1 MNIVVR
7 ELKSVRPP
15 LNWEPFER
23 NETAA
28 FVKRKHT
35 RNGVPFPALQS
46 VVFEAQQIL
55 GRCIDP
61 SASQQGTTGLVVGFV
76 QSGKTLSFTTLCAL
90 AHDNDFGLIILIAG
104 TIENLLRNYSP
115 RLKRA

>member
-7 ELKSVRPP
+7 ELKRVRPP

-46 VVFEAQQIL
+46 VVL
-55 GRCIDP
+55 DRK
-61 SASQQGTTGLVVGFV
+61 SVV
-76 QSGKTLSFTTLCAL
+76 
-90 AHDNDFGLIILIAG
+90 
-104 TIENLLRNYSP
+104 
-115 RLKRA
+115 

>member
-1 MNIVVR
+1 MSVVVR

-23 NETAA
+23 NETTA
-28 FVKRKHT
+28 FVARKHT
-35 RNGVPFPALQS
+35 RNGIPLPALQS

-61 SASQQGTTGLVVGFV
+61 SAPHSPNASTASSSPGRD
-76 QSGKTLSFTTLCAL
+76 GKVES
-90 AHDNDFGLIILIAG
+90 
-104 TIENLLRNYSP
+104 
-115 RLKRA
+115 